1 METPGCRVP
10 RCLGQPRVEDLGA
23 KAGPSPGAEGPVAAA
38 RFVQF
43 SEISTSWHAENLEGH
58 VVSACTER
66 KPVLRGDR

>member
-23 KAGPSPGAEGPVAAA
+23 KAGPSAGAEGPVAAA

-43 SEISTSWHAENLEGH
+43 SEISTSWHAENPEGQ

-66 KPVLRGDR
+66 KPILRGDR